1 MSDLETR
8 SLEVELELREEA
20 DGLEADGIAV
30 PWDQTVTIRN
40 ADGTTFQE
48 RFERDSVEL
57 DGTVWLYDSHKTPIG
72 EVVAAE
78 TRAEGLFIRAKFAL
92 SDLAKNVYEQVKN
105 GALNKFSVGFTPMEH
120 RDDNGVVV
128 RTLTRLRE
136 VSVVA
141 RPAYSGAS
149 ILAVR
154 EESTDPQVLTNERS
168 EMTDENKD
176 LVEVR
181 AELEEFRQEL
191 SMLPEKLAVRDE
203 KPKVDTRSAAAAV
216 MAIAKGDAEVTEA
229 YNANN
234 GRITDEALT
243 RAYTGGTLA
252 DAPLQNQWVGDL
264 TRIFDNS
271 SGVLSE
277 TFSRGTLPSKGM
289 TLEYAKLKSATG
301 TIQEQLQEGDDLA
314 YLNLKLET
322 ASTTV
327 HTYGGRTQFSF
338 QELDRSTLP
347 VVQRNLEYM
356 AVQAGVNKKAV
367 LRADFDAIV
376 TANRAIAANAGVIVG
391 GAALAS
397 MDPAKWLTTILAA
410 NKRFKLQGYSVDKL
424 IVTEDVFASLVGLT
438 TSGDR
443 VLRVAEGNSAGNA
456 NVKGL
461 QATLFGVPVEVDDTP
476 SSGSATGQAVF
487 VNGAAIRQ
495 YDSALVS
502 LQDSNIVNL
511 TRDVSV
517 YRYGAIADENTSLIV
532 PVKFAA
538 S

>member
-1 MSDLETR
+1 MSDQLEVR
-8 SLEVELELREEA
+8 SVELEYREAEES
-20 DGLEADGIAV
+20 GYLEGIAV
-30 PWDQTVTIRN
+30 PWGQTVNIGDR
-40 ADGTTFQE
+40 FQE
-48 RFERDSVEL
+48 RFERGSIETE
-57 DGTVWLYDSHKTPIG
+57 GTVWLYHDHKHPIG
-72 EVVAAE
+72 VVE
-78 TRAEGLFIRAKFAL
+78 STEDREDGLFIRAKLAL
-92 SDLAKNVYEQVKN
+92 SDLAKSIREQLQNKSL
-105 GALNKFSVGFTPMEH
+105 GALSVSFVPMEQ

-128 RTLTRLRE
+128 RTRTRLRE
-136 VSVVA
+136 VSVVE
-141 RPAYSGAS
+141 RPAYS
-149 ILAVR
+149 LALVTHNR
-154 EESTDPQVLTNERS
+154 EDTTDREPVTNTKEEVVSDTTSDTGLT
-168 EMTDENKD
+168 
-176 LVEVR
+176 EVR
-181 AELEEFRQEL
+181 AEIEELRQGIA
-191 SMLPEKLAVRDE
+191 MATVAPAAPAVDH
-203 KPKVDTRSAAAAV
+203 RSAAAAV
-216 MAIAKGDAEVTEA
+216 LAIAKGEEAVIEA

-234 GRITDEALT
+234 GRVTDEALT

-301 TIQEQLQEGDDLA
+301 TIQEQLNEGDDLA

-338 QELDRSTLP
+338 QEIQRSTLP

-397 MDPAKWLTTILAA
+397 MDPAKWLTAILAA
-410 NKRFKLQGYSVDKL
+410 NKRFKLQGYDVEKL
-424 IVTEDVFASLVGLT
+424 IVTEDVFAHLVGLS

-456 NVKGL
+456 NVRGL
-461 QATLFGVPVEVDDTP
+461 SATLFGIPVEVDDTP
-476 SSGSATGQAVF
+476 SSGAATGQAAF

-502 LQDSNIVNL
+502 LQDDNIVNL

>member
-1 MSDLETR
+1 MSDLEIR
-8 SLEVELELREEA
+8 SEELHYREDSGEGFLE
-20 DGLEADGIAV
+20 GIAV
-30 PWDQTVTIRN
+30 PWGQTVTIHN
-40 ADGTTFQE
+40 PDGTSYQE
-48 RFERDSVEL
+48 AFERGSVQP
-57 DGTVWLYDSHKTPIG
+57 DGTVWLYDGHKTPIG
-72 EVVAAE
+72 VVEAAE
-78 TRAEGLFIRAKFAL
+78 NREDGFFIRAKFAL
-92 SDLAKNVYEQVKN
+92 SDLAQSVYEQVKN
-105 GALNKFSVGFTPMEH
+105 GALNKLSVGFSAQEH
-120 RDDNGVVV
+120 RDDDGVVV

-141 RPAYSGAS
+141 RPAYSLAT
-149 ILAVR
+149 ILSVR
-154 EESTDPQVLTNERS
+154 EESTDPQVPNTERS
-168 EMTDENKD
+168 TMTDENKD

-181 AELEEFRQEL
+181 SEIEELRQEFA
-191 SMLPEKLAVRDE
+191 MLPEKLAVRDE
-203 KPKVDTRSAAAAV
+203 KPKVDTRSAAAALL
-216 MAIAKGDAEVTEA
+216 AIAKGDEAVTAA
-229 YNANN
+229 YNAEN
-234 GRITDEALT
+234 GRVTDEALT

-271 SGVLSE
+271 SGVFAE

-301 TIQEQLQEGDDLA
+301 TVQEQLNEGDDLA
-314 YLNLKLET
+314 YMNLKLET

-338 QELDRSTLP
+338 QEIQRSTLP

-356 AVQAGVNKKAV
+356 AVQAGVNKRAV
-367 LRADFDAIV
+367 LRAEVDRIV
-376 TANRAIAANAGVIVG
+376 AENRAIASNAGVIVG
-391 GAALAS
+391 GAALNS
-397 MDPAKWLTTILAA
+397 MDPAKWLTSILAA
-410 NKRFKLQGYSVDKL
+410 NKRFKAQGYNVEKL
-424 IVTEDVFASLVGLT
+424 IVTEDVFAHLIGLT

-443 VLRVAEGNSAGNA
+443 VLRVAEGNSAGTA
-456 NVKGL
+456 NVGRL
-461 QATLFGVPVEVDDTP
+461 TATLFGIPVEVDDTP
-476 SSGSATGQAVF
+476 SSGAATAQAVF

-502 LQDSNIVNL
+502 LQDDNIVNL

>member
-1 MSDLETR
+1 MSDDAQLEVR
-8 SLEVELELREEA
+8 SVELEYREA
-20 DGLEADGIAV
+20 DESGYLEGIAV
-30 PWDQTVTIRN
+30 PWGQTVNIGNRY
-40 ADGTTFQE
+40 QE
-48 RFERDSVEL
+48 RFERGSVETE
-57 DGTVWLYDSHKTPIG
+57 GTVWLYHDHKYPIG
-72 EVVAAE
+72 VVE
-78 TRAEGLFIRAKFAL
+78 STEDREDGLFIRAKLAL
-92 SDLAKNVYEQVKN
+92 SDLAKNVREQLQNKAL
-105 GALNKFSVGFTPMEH
+105 GALSVSFVPVEQ

-128 RTLTRLRE
+128 RTRTRLRE

-141 RPAYSGAS
+141 NPAYS
-149 ILAVR
+149 LALVTHNREDTTDREPVTITKEEAVSDTAPNADLTEVR
-154 EESTDPQVLTNERS
+154 EH
-168 EMTDENKD
+168 
-176 LVEVR
+176 
-181 AELEEFRQEL
+181 LEEIEQRF
-191 SMLPEKLAVRDE
+191 SMLTVAPAA
-203 KPKVDTRSAAAAV
+203 PAVDTRSAAEAV
-216 MAIAKGDAEVTEA
+216 LAIAKGDEATTEA
-229 YNANN
+229 YNASN
-234 GRITDEALT
+234 GRVTEEALT

-289 TLEYAKLKSATG
+289 TLEYAQLKSATG
-301 TIQEQLQEGDDLA
+301 TVQEQLQEGDDLA
-314 YLNLKLET
+314 YMNLKLET
-322 ASTTV
+322 ETAKV

-367 LRADFDAIV
+367 LRAEVDRIV
-376 TANRAIAANAGVIVG
+376 AANRAIANNAGVIVG

-397 MDPAKWLTTILAA
+397 MDPAKWLTAVLAA

-424 IVTEDVFASLVGLT
+424 IVTEDVFAQLVGLT

-443 VLRVAEGNSAGNA
+443 VLRVAEGNSAGTA
-456 NVKGL
+456 NVRGL
-461 QATLFGVPVEVDDTP
+461 SATLYGIPVEVDDTP
-476 SSGSATGQAVF
+476 SASAATAQAVF

-511 TRDVSV
+511 TKDASI
-517 YRYGAIADENTSLIV
+517 YRYGAIADENPSLIV